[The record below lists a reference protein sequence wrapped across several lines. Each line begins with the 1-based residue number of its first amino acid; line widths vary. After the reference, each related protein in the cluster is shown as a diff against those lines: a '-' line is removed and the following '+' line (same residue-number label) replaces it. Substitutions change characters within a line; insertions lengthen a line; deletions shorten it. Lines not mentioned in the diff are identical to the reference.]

1 MVNNP
6 KRRPCVYSDDH
17 PHPTTKDSRKCCKIY
32 VLQIVKS
39 SIKDKILLFEYKAN
53 KAFILFL
60 HLNIFLSIS
69 NLIETF

>member
-6 KRRPCVYSDDH
+6 KRRPCVYTDDH
-17 PHPTTKDSRKCCKIY
+17 PYPSTESRKCFKIY
-32 VLQIVKS
+32 VLQKVKT

-53 KAFILFL
+53 KAIILFL

-69 NLIETF
+69 NLIES